1 MDKSLKTSESSE
13 KKPAVSW
20 EEFERLKTQNSDLVV
35 KNAEL
40 EQKLQWVMEQ
50 LGLAKK
56 RQFGSS
62 SEKSEYGQIDLF
74 NEAETGAKEDAAEP
88 ELYESIRPYT
98 RKKGKRGIDNLPE
111 GLPVEVVEHILPTDD
126 QNCPKCGNALHVMG
140 KEIREE
146 LKIVPAKAVIVRH
159 IRYAYSCRSC
169 EKSNTGVPVIKAPM
183 PRPVIKGS
191 FASPQAVA
199 HIATQKYVMCV
210 PLYRQEQEWK
220 RARVELSRQTMSN
233 WLLRTSGD
241 WLEPIYNALRDLL
254 LERDVLHADET
265 TLQVLHEAGK
275 TAQSKSRMWL
285 YRTGGDAEMPIVLFE
300 YQPDR
305 AAHRAQTFL
314 NGFSG
319 YLHTDGYEGY
329 HRLSEKLSQDIVVVG
344 CWAHARRKFDEALK
358 VLPKSRQADSGALHG
373 KQVCDKLFSIERG
386 LADLTP
392 EERLAK
398 RQELAKPVLDE
409 FHHWLKNQNVGT
421 SAFGK
426 AVKYT
431 LGQWKYLEN
440 YLLDGRLEVSNN
452 RAENSIRPFT
462 VGRKNWLFANTPKGA
477 KASAIL
483 YSIIETAKQN
493 DLDPYRYLEY
503 IFTAAPNCDLNDP
516 QALAAL
522 LPNMAPDECRIT
534 VKQTTLDELSDPE

>member
-1 MDKSLKTSESSE
+1 MKKSLQTSESGGKMVSI
-13 KKPAVSW
+13 PAA
-20 EEFERLKTQNSDLVV
+20 EYEALKTRTV
-35 KNAEL
+35 EL
-40 EQKLQWVMEQ
+40 EQQLKWVMEQ

-62 SEKSEYGQIDLF
+62 SEKSEYDQIDLF
-74 NEAETGAKEDAAEP
+74 NEAEAGAREDAAEP
-88 ELYESIRPYT
+88 ELYESIQPYT
-98 RKKGKRGIDNLPE
+98 RKKGKRGIDKLPE
-111 GLPVEVVEHILPTDD
+111 DLPVEIVEHTLPADE
-126 QNCPKCGNALHVMG
+126 QNCPKCGNGLHVMG
-140 KEIREE
+140 KEVREE

-159 IRYAYSCRSC
+159 ISYTYSCRACAKDSA
-169 EKSNTGVPVIKAPM
+169 TGVPVIKAPV
-183 PRPVIKGS
+183 PQPVIKGS
-191 FASPQAVA
+191 FAAPQAVA
-199 HIATQKYVMCV
+199 HIAVQKYVMSV

-220 RARVELSRQTMSN
+220 RAGISLSRQTMSN
-233 WLLRTSGD
+233 WLLRTSRD
-241 WLEPIYNALRDLL
+241 WLEPIYNALRAML

-265 TLQVLHEAGK
+265 KLQVLHEAGK
-275 TAQSKSRMWL
+275 TAQSQSRMWL
-285 YRTGGDAEMPIVLFE
+285 YRTGGDAEIPIVLYE

-329 HRLSEKLSQDIVVVG
+329 HKLSEKLSKDIVVVG

-358 VLPKSRQADSGALHG
+358 VLPKNQQAGSGALHG
-373 KQVCDKLFSIERG
+373 KQVCDKLFSIERS

-392 EERLAK
+392 EERFVK
-398 RQELAKPVLDE
+398 RQELARPVLDE
-409 FHHWLKNQNVGT
+409 FHHWLKHKNVGT
-421 SAFGK
+421 SAFGT

-440 YLLDGRLEVSNN
+440 YLLDGRLEISNN

-462 VGRKNWLFANTPKGA
+462 VGRKNWLFANTPNGA

-493 DLDPYRYLEY
+493 DLDPYVYLTH
-503 IFTAAPNCDLNDP
+503 IFTTAPNIDLDDP
-516 QALAAL
+516 EALAAL
-522 LPNMAPDECRIT
+522 LPDKAPADCRIPA
-534 VKQTTLDELSDPE
+534 KQTTLFDED